1 MCFQWT
7 IAKFCTRI
15 SHATYSCD
23 SELVYAAMRDG
34 IVLILGASDLAPR
47 FEIDPCAYLPPR
59 LSCYVDP
66 VVVAAHPQKRNQF
79 ALGLSNGGVVVMEP
93 LESQGK
99 WSISSPGGD

>member
-1 MCFQWT
+1 
-7 IAKFCTRI
+7 
-15 SHATYSCD
+15 
-23 SELVYAAMRDG
+23 MRDG